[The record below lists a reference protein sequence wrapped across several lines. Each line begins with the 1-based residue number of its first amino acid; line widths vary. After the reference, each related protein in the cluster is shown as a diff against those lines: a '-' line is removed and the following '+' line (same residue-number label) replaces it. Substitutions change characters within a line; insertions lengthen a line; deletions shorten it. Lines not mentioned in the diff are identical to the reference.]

1 MKALSIR
8 QPWAYFILTG
18 QKPIENRTWS
28 TNYRGPLVIHA
39 GLRPAKNYNEVLA
52 PTARALNSP
61 ALFLEAAAGASP
73 ECTLTTACRR
83 GYLLGIVDLVAVCE
97 ESTSPWFQGPYGWV
111 VVNPRLIEPI
121 PYKGRLGLFDV
132 PDALLEGVL

>member
-1 MKALSIR
+1 MKAISVR

-28 TNYRGPLVIHA
+28 TNYRGPLVIHS
-39 GLRPAKNYNEVLA
+39 GLRVGKNYNEVLV
-52 PTARALNSP
+52 PTARELGP
-61 ALFLEAAAGASP
+61 AVFLEAAVGASP
-73 ECTLTTACRR
+73 KCTLTTACRR
-83 GYLLGIVDLVAVCE
+83 GCLLGIVDLVSVCE

-111 VVNPRLIEPI
+111 LINPILFPEPI
-121 PYKGRLGLFDV
+121 PYKGRLGLFNV